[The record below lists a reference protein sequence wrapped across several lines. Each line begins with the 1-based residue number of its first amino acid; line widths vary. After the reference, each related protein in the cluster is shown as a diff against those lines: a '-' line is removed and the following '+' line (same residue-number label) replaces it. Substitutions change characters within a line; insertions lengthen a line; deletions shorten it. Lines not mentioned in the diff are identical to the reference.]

1 MPLIHNNQNYGVL
14 CFESLKKNAYT
25 NNDVQFLKNSANL
38 LSFVIHAHSTQSLLK
53 NYISID
59 IETKALNSNTFKERM
74 SSDLAKA
81 KQLGISGAL
90 ALVRI
95 DDFLEQES
103 LFDSDPLPKV
113 LKSVSE
119 TISQE
124 MTPLNL
130 FGRIDEK
137 VFGVFFFN
145 ATPKDVFV
153 WAEKL
158 RVKIARK
165 PIAVVTKQT
174 TYTVS
179 IGVASSQNK
188 TDVDEVIYNADP
200 ALKKALERG
209 GNTVRNIN

>member
-1 MPLIHNNQNYGVL
+1 VL

-25 NNDVQFLKNSANL
+25 NNDVQFLRNAANIL
-38 LSFVIHAHSTQSLLK
+38 AFVIHSHSTQSLLK
-53 NYISID
+53 KYISID
-59 IETKALNSNTFKERM
+59 IETKALNTHTFKERLSADLFK
-74 SSDLAKA
+74 SS
-81 KQLGISGAL
+81 QLNIPGAL
-90 ALVRI
+90 ALIRI

-103 LFDSDPLPKV
+103 LFDENPLPKV

-119 TISQE
+119 TILNE
-124 MTPLNL
+124 MAPSNL

-137 VFGVFFFN
+137 IFAVFFFN
-145 ATPKDVFV
+145 STPKDVFV

-165 PIAVVTKQT
+165 PIAVITKQT

-188 TDVDEVIYNADP
+188 TDAEEVIYNADL